1 MFKIYIYVTVFVI
14 TCICVTKCENQPNH
28 AVSPQVQYCVTPR
41 NVSIYANLLY
51 NHPKIHNE
59 NFLLKIQIGSYFKEM
74 SAMAALGK
82 LWQ

>member
-1 MFKIYIYVTVFVI
+1 MQSLHEFNIA
-14 TCICVTKCENQPNH
+14 C
-28 AVSPQVQYCVTPR
+28 
-41 NVSIYANLLY
+41 NVSIYANLPY